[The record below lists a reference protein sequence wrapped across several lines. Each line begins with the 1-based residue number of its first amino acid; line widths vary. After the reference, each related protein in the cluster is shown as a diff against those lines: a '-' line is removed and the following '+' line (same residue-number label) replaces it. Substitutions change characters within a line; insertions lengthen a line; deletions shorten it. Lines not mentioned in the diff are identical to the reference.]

1 MENIK
6 NLLTVP
12 FSKSNYKK
20 FIINFLKEAE
30 TLPILEKIP
39 PTTFRKTIES
49 YIVFGTYKDV
59 DENEII
65 ILSIKVKN
73 NSSAQTAHRQ
83 FVAYLLENEFIN
95 YKAAIVAY
103 YDDIRENWKLSFV
116 TIEYSLSDKGVELKF
131 KPAKRFSFLVGKD
144 EPTKTYVQQLN
155 PIYDSNDKPTLNQI
169 TDAFSVS
176 RLSRDFYEQYKIKY
190 FELYDYLITNTNF
203 IKEAKRLGYIEIE
216 KFATTFCKKTLGQ
229 IMFIHF
235 VQKKG
240 WMGVENCWGD
250 GDKQYLLNTTKSYNG
265 NNYFNDVL
273 EPLFYNALNVKRTND
288 LYLGEKVPF
297 LNGGLFHP
305 IEDYDWKNI
314 DFCIPNDYWYNEED
328 NGLLNILSHYNFTV
342 DESNPEEQEVAID
355 PEMLGKIFESL
366 LDTKDR
372 SSLGAFYTPREIVH
386 FMCEESLAVRLAKDT
401 GFDYHSIANYIR
413 YGDALKETE
422 YIQTLAKEIDECIS
436 NYTIVDPAVG
446 SGAFLVGMLNQIVKL
461 RMNLSDYTGEK
472 VDKYRLK
479 TDIIQNSLYGVD
491 IEYDA
496 VEIAKLRLWL
506 SLIVDQEVD
515 GTAPKPLPNLNFH
528 LRVGN
533 SLVDTFNGITLWNPR
548 WKSSK
553 RKVKVENQMNL
564 FNVDTVDAIM
574 KRLKNAKVKFFDTS
588 DDKEKQKLANQIE
601 RDQMELIR
609 AELVAKNEF
618 ALFEKIEEMIKK
630 KTKPFFIWELEFEEV
645 FEKGGFDIVIANP
658 PYVQLQKDGGK
669 LANELEDQ
677 GYETFTRMGDIYC
690 IFYEKAFDLMKEKG
704 ILCYITSNK
713 WMRAGYGKKLRGYLA
728 KNSNPIKLIDFGGN
742 KIFETATVDVN
753 ILIASNEKNKGVTV
767 ATTIGD
773 DCSNNL
779 SDYIKQYAT
788 TASFTDDDIWIIL
801 SNKIEISIVEKIK
814 SIGTKLEDWDIV
826 INYGI
831 KTGYNEAFIIDEST
845 KDDLILSD
853 PKSAE
858 IIRPIL
864 RGKDIKRYEY
874 SYQGLYL
881 ICTFPSK
888 HYDIEMYPAIK
899 NHLLK
904 FGKRRLSQSG
914 EKNIDGI
921 KGKNARKKTSN
932 KWYETQD
939 QISYWDDFN
948 KRKIIYP
955 CIMTTEPRFMFDQ
968 NGYYYTIAPGNI
980 ISGNHLMYL
989 LAFLN
994 SKICYFVLRKFFM
1007 GGGIEGELKTNRLLS
1022 LPIPLPDSNLES
1034 LIVTNIEL
1042 LLEEYDKNGLINES
1056 LLEKIDFL
1064 VAKAYKLSETEIK
1077 YIINYEY

>member
-1 MENIK
+1 M
-6 NLLTVP
+6 
-12 FSKSNYKK
+12 
-20 FIINFLKEAE
+20 
-30 TLPILEKIP
+30 
-39 PTTFRKTIES
+39 
-49 YIVFGTYKDV
+49 
-59 DENEII
+59 
-65 ILSIKVKN
+65 
-73 NSSAQTAHRQ
+73 
-83 FVAYLLENEFIN
+83 
-95 YKAAIVAY
+95 
-103 YDDIRENWKLSFV
+103 
-116 TIEYSLSDKGVELKF
+116 
-131 KPAKRFSFLVGKD
+131 
-144 EPTKTYVQQLN
+144 
-155 PIYDSNDKPTLNQI
+155 
-169 TDAFSVS
+169 
-176 RLSRDFYEQYKIKY
+176 
-190 FELYDYLITNTNF
+190 
-203 IKEAKRLGYIEIE
+203 
-216 KFATTFCKKTLGQ
+216 
-229 IMFIHF
+229 
-235 VQKKG
+235 
-240 WMGVENCWGD
+240 
-250 GDKQYLLNTTKSYNG
+250 
-265 NNYFNDVL
+265 
-273 EPLFYNALNVKRTND
+273 
-288 LYLGEKVPF
+288 
-297 LNGGLFHP
+297 
-305 IEDYDWKNI
+305 
-314 DFCIPNDYWYNEED
+314 
-328 NGLLNILSHYNFTV
+328 
-342 DESNPEEQEVAID
+342 
-355 PEMLGKIFESL
+355 
-366 LDTKDR
+366 
-372 SSLGAFYTPREIVH
+372 
-386 FMCEESLAVRLAKDT
+386 
-401 GFDYHSIANYIR
+401 
-413 YGDALKETE
+413 
-422 YIQTLAKEIDECIS
+422 
-436 NYTIVDPAVG
+436 
-446 SGAFLVGMLNQIVKL
+446 
-461 RMNLSDYTGEK
+461 
-472 VDKYRLK
+472 
-479 TDIIQNSLYGVD
+479 
-491 IEYDA
+491 
-496 VEIAKLRLWL
+496 
-506 SLIVDQEVD
+506 
-515 GTAPKPLPNLNFH
+515 
-528 LRVGN
+528 
-533 SLVDTFNGITLWNPR
+533 
-548 WKSSK
+548 
-553 RKVKVENQMNL
+553 
-564 FNVDTVDAIM
+564 
-574 KRLKNAKVKFFDTS
+574 
-588 DDKEKQKLANQIE
+588 
-601 RDQMELIR
+601 
-609 AELVAKNEF
+609 
-618 ALFEKIEEMIKK
+618 
-630 KTKPFFIWELEFEEV
+630 
-645 FEKGGFDIVIANP
+645 
-658 PYVQLQKDGGK
+658 
-669 LANELEDQ
+669 
-677 GYETFTRMGDIYC
+677 
-690 IFYEKAFDLMKEKG
+690 
-704 ILCYITSNK
+704 
-713 WMRAGYGKKLRGYLA
+713 
-728 KNSNPIKLIDFGGN
+728 
-742 KIFETATVDVN
+742 
-753 ILIASNEKNKGVTV
+753 
-767 ATTIGD
+767 
-773 DCSNNL
+773 